1 MQKAHLKKNKNL
13 NLVHPV
19 GFDQLDFDAVIE
31 WTNRNSLHFKCNKT
45 KALLFG
51 AHTRLSNVDRN
62 KVFREKKHEIVYV
75 RSNSYL

>member
-1 MQKAHLKKNKNL
+1 M
-13 NLVHPV
+13 

-31 WTNRNSLHFKCNKT
+31 WTYRKSLRLKCNKT

-62 KVFREKKHEIVYV
+62 RVFREMKHEIVYV
-75 RSNSYL
+75 RNYLYLGIMIDGTMSLVPLIKM